1 MMKISVLAIAAATA
15 IVNVSAADQPVLR
28 SEATSA
34 EAETNTHRIITQLAS
49 TSTSTPERQDDE
61 DLRTCHRCCDCY
73 RQRFRCRPTCFAF
86 GGYISGSGTWTMT
99 TPDKNKKEH
108 FWGGGPWVLADITR
122 KKISY
127 LRHEST

>member
-1 MMKISVLAIAAATA
+1 MMKISVLAIAAAIA

-34 EAETNTHRIITQLAS
+34 EAV
-49 TSTSTPERQDDE
+49 P
-61 DLRTCHRCCDCY
+61 
-73 RQRFRCRPTCFAF
+73 
-86 GGYISGSGTWTMT
+86 GTMT

-108 FWGGGPWVLADITR
+108 FWGGGPWVLADFTR

>member
-1 MMKISVLAIAAATA
+1 MMKISVLAIAAAIA

-34 EAETNTHRIITQLAS
+34 EAV
-49 TSTSTPERQDDE
+49 P
-61 DLRTCHRCCDCY
+61 
-73 RQRFRCRPTCFAF
+73 
-86 GGYISGSGTWTMT
+86 GTMT

-108 FWGGGPWVLADITR
+108 FWGGGPWGGLGWRGGWDGCCGGFGWGRGFGWGCVIASEVLADFTR

>member
-1 MMKISVLAIAAATA
+1 MKISVLAIAAAIA

-34 EAETNTHRIITQLAS
+34 EAV
-49 TSTSTPERQDDE
+49 P
-61 DLRTCHRCCDCY
+61 
-73 RQRFRCRPTCFAF
+73 
-86 GGYISGSGTWTMT
+86 GTMT

-108 FWGGGPWVLADITR
+108 FWGGGPWSGLGWGGGWGGCCGGFGWVLADFTR

>member
-1 MMKISVLAIAAATA
+1 MMKISVLAIAAANA

-34 EAETNTHRIITQLAS
+34 EAV
-49 TSTSTPERQDDE
+49 P
-61 DLRTCHRCCDCY
+61 
-73 RQRFRCRPTCFAF
+73 
-86 GGYISGSGTWTMT
+86 GTMT

-108 FWGGGPWVLADITR
+108 FWGGGPWGGLGWGGGWGGCCASLRAKFLPTFTR